1 MSSRPSSPRRAHASR
16 KRGQRAHTAA
26 TASRRRS
33 IGVASAASSAASA
46 SAGSGSKTVS
56 PGPEGENETF
66 DMGEDFTRKAR
77 RYRGWMA
84 DSATEA
90 APEAESEKPEA
101 PKPPTRLVLVRHAVT
116 DHTGPLLSGR
126 MPGID

>member
-16 KRGQRAHTAA
+16 NRGQRAHTAA
-26 TASRRRS
+26 TASRRCS
-33 IGVASAASSAASA
+33 IGAASA

-56 PGPEGENETF
+56 PGPEGENDTF
-66 DMGEDFTRKAR
+66 DIGEDFTRKAR

-84 DSATEA
+84 DSATDA
-90 APEAESEKPEA
+90 APEAESEKQEA

-116 DHTGPLLSGR
+116 EHTGPLLS
-126 MPGID
+126 